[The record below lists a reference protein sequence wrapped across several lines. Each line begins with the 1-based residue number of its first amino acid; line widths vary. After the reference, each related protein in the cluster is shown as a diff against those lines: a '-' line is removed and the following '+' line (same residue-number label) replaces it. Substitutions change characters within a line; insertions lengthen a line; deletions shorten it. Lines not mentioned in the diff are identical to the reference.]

1 MTRFCPVTYNPDGK
15 TGRQCGFAIAEGFT
29 PEEAL
34 KGVHRFSRD
43 NARTPM
49 QWDGGEHASF
59 TADTPWL
66 PLLSSCGAGEAGQLR
81 PLEAVIY
88 GSEP

>member
-1 MTRFCPVTYNPDGK
+1 MVVLLNFTGETVTYDAAAVDG
-15 TGRQCGFAIAEGFT
+15 
-29 PEEAL
+29 L
-34 KGVHRFSRD
+34 V
-43 NARTPM
+43 
-49 QWDGGEHASF
+49 
-59 TADTPWL
+59 

>member
-1 MTRFCPVTYNPDGK
+1 
-15 TGRQCGFAIAEGFT
+15 
-29 PEEAL
+29 
-34 KGVHRFSRD
+34 VHRFSRD

-49 QWDGGEHASF
+49 QWDAGENASF
-59 TADTPWL
+59 TAGTPWL
-66 PLLSSCGAGEAGQLR
+66 PVLSSCGAGEAGQLR